1 MFIQS
6 LRPDSEG
13 GVDLGPGEKRDLR
26 PVVSALRRLAD
37 DLDNRLNGVEEEKVV
52 GE

>member
-1 MFIQS
+1 
-6 LRPDSEG
+6 
-13 GVDLGPGEKRDLR
+13 VDLGPGEKRDLR